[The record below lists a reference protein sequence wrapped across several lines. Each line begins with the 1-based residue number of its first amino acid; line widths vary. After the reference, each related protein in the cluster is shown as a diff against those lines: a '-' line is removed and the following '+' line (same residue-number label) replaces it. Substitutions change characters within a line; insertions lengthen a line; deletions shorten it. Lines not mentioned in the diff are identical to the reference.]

1 MRFWEVGAVWGRMIV
16 PENIIQIGQPS
27 LATFSYTPYCPDKD
41 LDATLKAA
49 FQACG
54 PEVLVLVAA
63 DEESVIIQLRDEV
76 RRMKR
81 SSIREVHVYP
91 VLPAKACG
99 HVQLQLE
106 VVEGS
111 TTHHFDLF
119 MCGPY
124 SEALQNWG
132 MEKASQVARLLGVPV
147 KLLEPG
153 HDC

>member
-1 MRFWEVGAVWGRMIV
+1 MIV
-16 PENIIQIGQPS
+16 AEHIIQIGQPS
-27 LATFSYTPYCPDKD
+27 LATFSYTPYCPEKD

-63 DEESVIIQLRDEV
+63 DEQWVIIQLRDEV

-81 SSIREVHVYP
+81 GSIREVHVYP

-111 TTHHFDLF
+111 SAHHFDLF

-124 SEALQNWG
+124 SEALQEWG
-132 MEKASQVARLLGVPV
+132 MEQAEEVARVLKVPV
-147 KLLEPG
+147 RLLEPG